1 MENKEWNRDEW
12 QGKRQDQVEYSN
24 KVGSIFAIL
33 ILITLLLFV
42 LS

>member
-24 KVGSIFAIL
+24 KVGSIFTIL
-33 ILITLLLFV
+33 MLITLLLLVF
-42 LS
+42 S